1 MVPEAVVVIVFNALV
16 WGVPFRG
23 SVLAALLLVIAGGF
37 AFSSLGC
44 LLATRARTI
53 EGIAGLMNLFQLP
66 MWLLGGT
73 FFSTENLEGIVRW
86 AAEAMPLTHVNRAL
100 RDVIL
105 EPGTVVDVAWPLA
118 WLVGASVACFSVALK
133 LFRWQ

>member
-1 MVPEAVVVIVFNALV
+1 V
-16 WGVPFRG
+16 WGVPWRG
-23 SVLAALLLVIAGGF
+23 SIVAAMLLVLVGGF
-37 AFSSLGC
+37 AFAGLGC
-44 LLATRARTI
+44 LLACRTRTI

-73 FFSTENLEGIVRW
+73 FFDIERLEGIVRW

-100 RDVIL
+100 RDVML
-105 EPGTVVDVAWPLA
+105 GPAGLADVALPIVLLA
-118 WLVGASVACFSVALK
+118 AFAALCFALALK